1 MLERYAHICVQRSR
15 HGGDVAAALHRA
27 PGIDDQHRQLQDLLT
42 GLIQEAASAGT
53 VRADVPAE
61 QLAGFCLAALTAAGT
76 ATSPDVVVELVW
88 TALTAQTSTASS
100 ADSA

>member
-1 MLERYAHICVQRSR
+1 MPSHQ
-15 HGGDVAAALHRA
+15 
-27 PGIDDQHRQLQDLLT
+27 QLQDLLT
-42 GLIQEAASAGT
+42 GLVADAAASGT

-76 ATSPDVVVELVW
+76 ATSPDVVLELVW
-88 TALTAQTSTASS
+88 TALTADPASS

>member
-1 MLERYAHICVQRSR
+1 MTWRRRLN
-15 HGGDVAAALHRA
+15 RA

-42 GLIQEAASAGT
+42 GLVGEAASAGT
-53 VRADVPAE
+53 VCADVPVE
-61 QLAGFCLAALTAAGT
+61 QLAGFCLAALTAASP

-88 TALTAQTSTASS
+88 TALTGRTASAVDS